1 MTLRTRI
8 LSMIGLFG
16 LGFAVF
22 TFVDLKMGGRVRVN
36 GPLYKDIALQK
47 DLIADVLSPP
57 ASALEA
63 FLTTHELRNLRDR
76 AEGARHLEELS
87 RAFDESHARWA
98 RDLPAGELARAAALT
113 RTTGRALI
121 DHLQQAVVPLALAG
135 RDEDAEKAL
144 TAAAPLYA
152 THRQAVTELSTLAG
166 KSVAAA
172 EANAREELT
181 ANLLERALIA
191 LAVLAVVGFVAF
203 RIGLKLRRTVGT
215 LERELHRAEEAVS
228 RGELTFRASPE
239 VVDPEFRPLVTGLNQ
254 TLDAFEGPI
263 REASRVI
270 GDIANGQ
277 PLTPVTAQYQGDFNA
292 LKDNLNEV
300 VSMVQ
305 TRGKEIDRL
314 LQSALEG
321 KLGVRGDA
329 ALFKGANNRVI
340 AGINGMLD
348 ALVRPL
354 QASAQVVAA
363 ISRGELP
370 PRMQGEA
377 RGEFAVLN
385 ENLNACIDSVNA
397 LVADTRVLAEGAVA
411 GKLDV
416 RADANRHRG
425 DFRKIVEGVNATL
438 DALVGPLQKASDA
451 LDRISRG
458 DVPTPIT
465 EEWRGDFRK
474 VRDSL
479 NTSIAAIT
487 RLVNDSSALVD
498 GAVNGH
504 LSMRADAKAHQGDFA
519 VIMDGMNR
527 TLDAVI
533 APVAE
538 ADKVLSELAKRN
550 LKARVTGAYRGDH
563 ARIKR
568 STNATAQALHDAL
581 LQVAGGTDQVS
592 SAATQIAASSQAVAA
607 GASEQA
613 AAIQASSESLGS
625 VTSITEQAA
634 DDAQKANALARE
646 ARTSAEDGAKS
657 MDEMQATMNRI
668 RASAESTSQIIKDI
682 NEIAFQTNLL
692 ALNAA
697 VEAARAGEAGRGFAV
712 VAEEVRSLALRAK
725 EAAQKTEELIKQ
737 SVTQAGHGEEMSRQ
751 VTAKLADIVA
761 GIGKVSGIVDTIASA
776 AKVQKSGIDQVSKAV
791 SEMDKVT
798 QQNAAS
804 AEESSSAASELS
816 AQADE
821 LAEMVASFQ
830 LDRDAA
836 PLAGGVGGQITRD
849 DEDDDSTLVWTPA
862 IAVGHHDIDTQHQ
875 ELFRR
880 LGALLDAVKTNRTGE
895 IGRLFDFLG
904 TYCVDHFGME
914 QTLMEQTGYPDY
926 PMHKAAHT
934 RFIKTYQDLQASFG
948 AQGVTSDLTQKLRGW
963 IGDWLWAHIGQ
974 TDRKLAGFL
983 QQRGIVEA
991 PALPERS
998 RTQVTF

>member
-8 LSMIGLFG
+8 LLLIGLFG
-16 LGFAVF
+16 LGFAVL
-22 TFVDLKMGGRVRVN
+22 TFVELGRLERV
-36 GPLYKDIALQK
+36 AL
-47 DLIADVLSPP
+47 
-57 ASALEA
+57 
-63 FLTTHELRNLRDR
+63 
-76 AEGARHLEELS
+76 G
-87 RAFDESHARWA
+87 
-98 RDLPAGELARAAALT
+98 LAILALT
-113 RTTGRALI
+113 G
-121 DHLQQAVVPLALAG
+121 
-135 RDEDAEKAL
+135 
-144 TAAAPLYA
+144 
-152 THRQAVTELSTLAG
+152 
-166 KSVAAA
+166 VAAW
-172 EANAREELT
+172 
-181 ANLLERALIA
+181 
-191 LAVLAVVGFVAF
+191 
-203 RIGLKLRRTVGT
+203 RIDLRLRRTFGA
-215 LERELHRAEEAVS
+215 LGGQLSLAEAAISRGQLSYRARPEAVD
-228 RGELTFRASPE
+228 E
-239 VVDPEFRPLVTGLNQ
+239 EFRPLVAGLNH
-254 TLDAFEGPI
+254 TLDAFEAPI
-263 REASRVI
+263 REAARVI

-277 PLTPVTAQYQGDFNA
+277 PLTPVTARYQGDFDA
-292 LKDNLNEV
+292 LRDDLNEV
-300 VSMVQ
+300 VSMVLA
-305 TRGKEIDRL
+305 RGREIDRL
-314 LQSALEG
+314 LASAVEG
-321 KLGVRGDA
+321 KLDVRGNA
-329 ALFKGANNRVI
+329 ALFKGANNKVV

-397 LVADTRVLAEGAVA
+397 LVADTRALADGAIA
-411 GKLDV
+411 GRLEV
-416 RADANRHRG
+416 RADATRHRG

-438 DALVGPLQKASDA
+438 DALVGPLQKAADA
-451 LDRISRG
+451 FDRISRG
-458 DVPTPIT
+458 DVPSPIT

-474 VRDSL
+474 VRESL

-519 VIMDGMNR
+519 AIMDGMNR

-550 LKARVTGAYRGDH
+550 LKARVTGAYRGEH

-581 LQVAGGTDQVS
+581 LQVAGGTEQVS

-613 AAIQASSESLGS
+613 AAIQASSESLVS

-634 DDAQKANALARE
+634 GDAQKANALARE

-725 EAAQKTEELIKQ
+725 EAAQKTEGLIKQ

-751 VTAKLADIVA
+751 VTTKLADIVS
-761 GIGKVSGIVDTIASA
+761 GIGKVSQIVDTIASA

-821 LAEMVASFQ
+821 LAEMVSSFQ
-830 LDRDAA
+830 LDREQKA
-836 PLAGGVGGQITRD
+836 LVVGGNGTRSD

-880 LGALLDAVKTNRTGE
+880 LGQLLDAVRSGRSAE

-904 TYCVDHFGME
+904 VYCVDHFGME

-926 PMHKAAHT
+926 PMHKAAHQ

-948 AQGVTSDLTQKLRGW
+948 AQGATADLTQKLRGW

-983 QQRGIVEA
+983 QQRGIVET

-998 RTQVTF
+998 RGPVVTF